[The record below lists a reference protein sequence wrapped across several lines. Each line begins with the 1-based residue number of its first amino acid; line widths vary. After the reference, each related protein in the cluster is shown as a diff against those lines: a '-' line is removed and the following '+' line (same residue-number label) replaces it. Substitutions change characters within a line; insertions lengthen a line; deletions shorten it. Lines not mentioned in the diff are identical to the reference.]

1 MSEQPTQEN
10 SNMLIQRHASEIVQ
24 TVMMSVLMKE
34 HPNVTIDA
42 VASQLKVLL
51 EGVNENS

>member
-10 SNMLIQRHASEIVQ
+10 PNMLIQRYASEIVQ

-34 HPNVTIDA
+34 HPNVTTDA
-42 VASQLKVLL
+42 VAAQLKVLL